1 LVHVK
6 EEGPGSD
13 HIACVEE
20 QMGVVL
26 TVVTPATLLARAPEP
41 EYPLMPPLPLAK
53 PFDFGKTIYFQ
64 NHLQSKPDKN

>member
-41 EYPLMPPLPLAK
+41 EYPLMPPLPT
-53 PFDFGKTIYFQ
+53 PCQTV
-64 NHLQSKPDKN
+64 